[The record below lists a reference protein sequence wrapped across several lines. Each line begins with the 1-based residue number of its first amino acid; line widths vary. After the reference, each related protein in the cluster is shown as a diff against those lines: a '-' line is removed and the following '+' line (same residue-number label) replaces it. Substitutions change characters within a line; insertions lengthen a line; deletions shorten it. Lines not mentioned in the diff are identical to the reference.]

1 MSGRV
6 SLSITLS
13 ERWKNFL
20 EEESERTGLTRSAL
34 IAVALDVYRKQNI
47 IADNMGTFE
56 KMIELLKKEKEVTDG

>member
-1 MSGRV
+1 MGRV

>member
-13 ERWKNFL
+13 KRWKNFL
-20 EEESERTGLTRSAL
+20 DEESERTGLTRSAL

>member
-20 EEESERTGLTRSAL
+20 DEESERTGLTRSAL